1 MQWSDPHRENVF
13 EFLQKHDAL
22 VAADTSTHLEA
33 TLLNVASVYYRF
45 SPSPTLA
52 DYYGYAARGL
62 SEWAHDHAG
71 LAAALT
77 RLARHKPLD
86 LYRRAAYYNATLGTP
101 DEGHSRALALRCLAE
116 WLASAPGGT

>member
-1 MQWSDPHRENVF
+1 
-13 EFLQKHDAL
+13 

-45 SPSPTLA
+45 SPTPTLA

-62 SEWAHDHAG
+62 SEWVHSLPE
-71 LAAALT
+71 LAAALG
-77 RLARHKPLD
+77 RLAQHKPLD

-101 DEGHSRALALRCLAE
+101 DEGHSRALAVRRLGE
-116 WLASAPGGT
+116 WLVAPAGRA